1 MFYEGNYC
9 IIICINKDF
18 KMNFLIVIYFYLN
31 FGKGGVCVFRLN
43 WYVYYDNCN

>member
-18 KMNFLIVIYFYLN
+18 KMNFLIVIYFYLKV
-31 FGKGGVCVFRLN
+31 FLIFWEGGGDVFKKLN
-43 WYVYYDNCN
+43 V